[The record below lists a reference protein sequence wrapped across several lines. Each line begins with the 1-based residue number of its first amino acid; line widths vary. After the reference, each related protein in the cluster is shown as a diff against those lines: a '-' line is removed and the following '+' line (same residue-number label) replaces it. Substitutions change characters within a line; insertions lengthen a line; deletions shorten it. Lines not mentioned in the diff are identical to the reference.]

1 MKRLSKQN
9 SKFNKTTLG
18 NNSSWNTYNGLILK
32 ESLELGL
39 MNKLLSKKPTKLVV
53 EKWQKQEQRSK
64 DKLMKRTE

>member
-9 SKFNKTTLG
+9 SKSNKTTLG

-32 ESLELGL
+32 ESQELGL
-39 MNKLLSKKPTKLVV
+39 MNKLPSKKPTKPVV
-53 EKWQKQEQRSK
+53 EKLQKQEQRSR

>member
-32 ESLELGL
+32 ENLELDL
-39 MNKLLSKKPTKLVV
+39 MSKLLSRRLMRHAVGKLLMHV
-53 EKWQKQEQRSK
+53 QRFK
-64 DKLMKRTE
+64 DKLMKRIE

>member
-32 ESLELGL
+32 ENLELDL
-39 MNKLLSKKPTKLVV
+39 MSKLLSRRLMRHAV
-53 EKWQKQEQRSK
+53 EKLLKHVQRSR
-64 DKLMKRTE
+64 DRLMKRIE